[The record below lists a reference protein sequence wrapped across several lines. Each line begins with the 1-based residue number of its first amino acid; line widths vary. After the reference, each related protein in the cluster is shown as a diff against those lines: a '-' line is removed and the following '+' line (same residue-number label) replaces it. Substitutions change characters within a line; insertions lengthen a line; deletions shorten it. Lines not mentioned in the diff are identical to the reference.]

1 MAAKESTPPLS
12 EIGRICRRNVT
23 SVGPDV
29 DIGSAARLMREK
41 HIGYLIVTEP
51 GAAEPGD
58 ERVVGVITDRDI
70 VVAVVAR
77 EVEPR
82 SLKVG
87 DVMTRNPLLVG
98 EDICLDAVLSF
109 MRDAGV
115 RRVPVVGP
123 HGDLRGVL
131 SMDDVLERMAQ
142 QLANIAGSFRSEQRT
157 EAALRP

>member
-1 MAAKESTPPLS
+1 MSVQELITAPS
-12 EIGRICRRNVT
+12 EIGRICRRNVAWIE
-23 SVGPDV
+23 PEA
-29 DIGSAARLMREK
+29 DIAEAARLMREK
-41 HIGYLIVTEP
+41 HVGFLIVTQP
-51 GAAEPGD
+51 GAGGGPGK
-58 ERVVGVITDRDI
+58 VVGVLTDRDI

-98 EDICLDAVLSF
+98 EDISMDAALGF

-123 HGDLRGVL
+123 RGELQGVL
-131 SMDDVLERMAQ
+131 SVDDVLERMAH
-142 QLANIAGSFRSEQRT
+142 QLTRIAGSFRSEQRS
-157 EAALRP
+157 EAMMRP